1 MKNKSNKSFKTD
13 TSITLS
19 LNDIKDAVD
28 GNDYYN
34 QIQKDITTFELLLK
48 KGLNKTNQNQSKK
61 KDGELLKVK
70 NLI

>member
-1 MKNKSNKSFKTD
+1 MKNESNKSFKTD

-34 QIQKDITTFELLLK
+34 KYK
-48 KGLNKTNQNQSKK
+48 K
-61 KDGELLKVK
+61 
-70 NLI
+70 I

>member
-48 KGLNKTNQNQSKK
+48 KGLNKTNKNQSDKERWGATK
-61 KDGELLKVK
+61 S
-70 NLI
+70 